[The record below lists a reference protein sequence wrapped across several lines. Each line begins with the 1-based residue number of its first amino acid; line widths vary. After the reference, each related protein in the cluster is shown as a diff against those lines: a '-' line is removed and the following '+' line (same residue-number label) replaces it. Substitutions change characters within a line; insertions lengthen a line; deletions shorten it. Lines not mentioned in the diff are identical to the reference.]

1 MNNFFKWLPFETDE
15 SSNQASKKWLSNDKA
30 QYIINDGELLDAL
43 KFIPRT
49 RRNEEFHKEIAK
61 IENLGNLERWFA
73 ARMAQGNRNNLMFKY
88 GMALVDSGFSYRE
101 IEVKIKKFN
110 KQLPAPLST
119 EEIESSILVTIAKK
133 FTDKQ

>member
-1 MNNFFKWLPFETDE
+1 
-15 SSNQASKKWLSNDKA
+15 
-30 QYIINDGELLDAL
+30 
-43 KFIPRT
+43 
-49 RRNEEFHKEIAK
+49 
-61 IENLGNLERWFA
+61 
-73 ARMAQGNRNNLMFKY
+73 MFKY